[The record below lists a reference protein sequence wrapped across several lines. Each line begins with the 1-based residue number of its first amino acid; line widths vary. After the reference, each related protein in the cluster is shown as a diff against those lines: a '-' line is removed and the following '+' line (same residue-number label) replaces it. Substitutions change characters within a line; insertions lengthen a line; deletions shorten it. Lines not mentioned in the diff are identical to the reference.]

1 MSAHA
6 HPFRH
11 AHASD
16 LSWQDSLEKV
26 IAGLKAPPVAPLA
39 PDAEELGFLFLGNA
53 LYHVADRILETL
65 QQRTG
70 VQRWAGVVANGV
82 MSMEADYRLEPA
94 ICAMVGVFPKG
105 SARFFTTEDPLP
117 QALSDMPTPW
127 WTALVYG
134 DSRRGDLP
142 AQLDEVAGLVRSGFV
157 FGGLTQGAKQ
167 HALPT
172 FVGDRV
178 LQDGT
183 LAGVAFRDHVLL
195 QVRMTQALKPLGGL
209 HQITLAPYP

>member
-70 VQRWAGVVANGV
+70 VRAG
-82 MSMEADYRLEPA
+82 
-94 ICAMVGVFPKG
+94 
-105 SARFFTTEDPLP
+105 
-117 QALSDMPTPW
+117 QAW
-127 WTALVYG
+127 WPMA
-134 DSRRGDLP
+134 
-142 AQLDEVAGLVRSGFV
+142 
-157 FGGLTQGAKQ
+157 
-167 HALPT
+167 
-172 FVGDRV
+172 
-178 LQDGT
+178 
-183 LAGVAFRDHVLL
+183 
-195 QVRMTQALKPLGGL
+195 
-209 HQITLAPYP
+209 